1 VSEQNPPRRGVVL
14 IAEDDEQERYIA
26 AAVLNYGG
34 YEVHEAAT
42 AEDVLTLAEEIQ
54 PDLVILDLM
63 FFGKASGVDAL
74 ESLRQKPATAKI
86 PVLAFSSYVRDF
98 QRRLSALP
106 FTALLS
112 KPATPTELL
121 DAVAGLIGP
130 PPESG
135 AVPGE

>member
-1 VSEQNPPRRGVVL
+1 VTEDQTSRRGVILV
-14 IAEDDEQERYIA
+14 AEDDEQERYIA

-34 YEVHEAAT
+34 YEVHEAAS
-42 AEDVLTLAEEIQ
+42 AEDVVTLAEEIR

-74 ESLRQKPATAKI
+74 DALRQSPNTREI

-98 QRRLSALP
+98 QRRLSELP

-130 PPESG
+130 PGSVVG
-135 AVPGE
+135 PGTR

>member
-1 VSEQNPPRRGVVL
+1 VAEHRPSRRGVVL

-26 AAVLNYGG
+26 AAILNYGG
-34 YEVHEAAT
+34 YEVHEAAS
-42 AEDVLTLAEEIQ
+42 AEDVVTLAEEIK

-74 ESLRQKPATAKI
+74 EALRQSPATETI

-98 QRRLSALP
+98 QRRLSELS

-121 DAVAGLIGP
+121 EAVAGLIGP
-130 PPESG
+130 PHSG
-135 AVPGE
+135 AMPGAR